1 VSNWKVICVGYRNGV
16 AGQRQTGQTGQI
28 GGLLL
33 EATITGMIK
42 VSKESVAEN
51 ADDREEEEVEI
62 LEEQYLEV
70 GLISGLT
77 ALKTK
82 WVQELHTGE

>member
-1 VSNWKVICVGYRNGV
+1 M
-16 AGQRQTGQTGQI
+16 
-28 GGLLL
+28 